1 MRESVTKMITIE
13 IRERGR
19 KIEEIHVDPDECDI
33 AQFSIR
39 NPESG
44 NAPDIEEA
52 LQASGRK
59 DLTDRSLADPH
70 TLAIVDRDGRVI
82 EDALFEDYIKSGETA
97 VIDFA

>member
-1 MRESVTKMITIE
+1 MIRIEVREQ
-13 IRERGR
+13 GR
-19 KIEEIHVDPDECDI
+19 TIEEIHVDPDDCDI

-59 DLTDRSLADPH
+59 DLADRSLENPH
-70 TLAIVDRDGRVI
+70 TLAIVDGDGRVI
-82 EDALFEDYIKSGETA
+82 ENALFEDYIRSGETA